1 MVDTTVRKALL
12 LAKTIRHTKW
22 YAMGPNQRTLL
33 QKWTDALQERAD
45 TPVAENTHYTR
56 CVWSYPFCE
65 CGPDTCYCSRTAFII
80 MHLEELSTELQNI
93 PVRVATLRH
102 ATPLRPATY
111 TTKVAPHCASIRS
124 DMTDKTVQCG
134 AAFIP
139 PPFYD

>member
-1 MVDTTVRKALL
+1 MRKALL

-65 CGPDTCYCSRTAFII
+65 CGPDTCYCSRTTFII
-80 MHLEELSTELQNI
+80 KHLEELSTELQNI
-93 PVRVATLRH
+93 PVRLGT
-102 ATPLRPATY
+102 TPTPIPKQENCMIYKSSETGCDCR
-111 TTKVAPHCASIRS
+111 KRDHKS
-124 DMTDKTVQCG
+124 DGYHTE
-134 AAFIP
+134 
-139 PPFYD
+139 